1 MNYKAMIIGETPG
14 TLFSIEGNGDNSV
27 IIKEGHNNVDVVSD
41 TSKSVKIETK
51 TIEQRNRK
59 ALLFTLIM
67 TALKT
72 MLVVCDGQ

>member
-27 IIKEGHNNVDVVSD
+27 IIKESHNNVDVVSD

-51 TIEQRNRK
+51 TIEPLLVCPASQVLKGRK
-59 ALLFTLIM
+59 
-67 TALKT
+67 
-72 MLVVCDGQ
+72 LVACQTV